1 MDLKVQRDL
10 FIGFFR
16 STMLGYGGGPS
27 AIPLV
32 HAEVVKRY
40 RWMNDE
46 EFSDVLALG
55 NTLPGPIATKMAGYI
70 GYRVGGTLGMINAL
84 VATVLPTVI
93 LMIVL
98 IGFLAA
104 FRDSKIVQGMTQ
116 AVSPVVGV
124 MLATLAYDFFK
135 QSKKKKSG
143 VDKSVRFKFNQ
154 RRRVRSAQHSSRAD
168 HHFFHGLRFALQT
181 LQRKK
186 ARSSKKRFRG
196 DVRHADLL
204 AHIFGVFYSRHCR
217 LWRRTALHSAHP
229 V

>member
-135 QSKKKKSG
+135 QSKKNLGWTKACVLSLISVAAFVLLNIHPALIITFFMVYALLYKPSKEKKQ
-143 VDKSVRFKFNQ
+143 DHQKSV
-154 RRRVRSAQHSSRAD
+154 S
-168 HHFFHGLRFALQT
+168 G
-181 LQRKK
+181 
-186 ARSSKKRFRG
+186 G
-196 DVRHADLL
+196 M
-204 AHIFGVFYSRHCR
+204 
-217 LWRRTALHSAHP
+217 
-229 V
+229 

>member
-1 MDLKVQRDL
+1 MDVKVQRDL
-10 FIGFFR
+10 FVGFFR

-27 AIPLV
+27 TIPLV

-84 VATVLPTVI
+84 AATVLPTVI

-116 AVSPVVGV
+116 AVAPVVGV

-135 QSKKKKSG
+135 QSQKNLGWTKACVLGLISVAAFAVLDIHPALIIAVFMAYALLRKPSAEKRKDHKKSVSG
-143 VDKSVRFKFNQ
+143 
-154 RRRVRSAQHSSRAD
+154 
-168 HHFFHGLRFALQT
+168 GM
-181 LQRKK
+181 
-186 ARSSKKRFRG
+186 
-196 DVRHADLL
+196 
-204 AHIFGVFYSRHCR
+204 
-217 LWRRTALHSAHP
+217 
-229 V
+229 